1 MIEGKNKDNI
11 KKNIKSKK
19 DILANKEEIIRKRK
33 RKKALRR
40 VFLILTIL
48 VIILTTLALKTQY
61 FNITSIEVTGLI
73 NLKEDDIKGLLPFK
87 NGDNILKINV
97 NKSKESIK
105 SNPYVENVE
114 IRRKFPNK
122 INVNV
127 EEKYA
132 KYYVQHEDTYILLDS
147 DGTVIESKKDIEG
160 LNLYELRGM
169 DPGSLNVGEKVVFED
184 ERNIDFMKEFYNLMS
199 RNQSSIKFNSID
211 MNSVIN
217 LKVYSNNIEIRIG
230 TIEKLQDKLNVAINL
245 IEAEGLSDKVGYIDV
260 SFNGSP
266 VINIE

>member
-1 MIEGKNKDNI
+1 MIEGKNKGNNQ
-11 KKNIKSKK
+11 KNIKSKK
-19 DILANKEEIIRKRK
+19 DILANKEAIIRKRK
-33 RKKALRR
+33 RKRALRR

-73 NLKEDDIKGLLPFK
+73 NLKEDNIRELLSFK
-87 NGDNILKINV
+87 DGDNILRINV
-97 NKSKESIK
+97 NKSRESIK

-114 IRRKFPNK
+114 IKRKFPNK

-132 KYYVQHEDTYILLDS
+132 KYYVKHEDTYILLDA
-147 DGTVIESKKDIEG
+147 DATVIESRKDIEG
-160 LNLYELRGM
+160 LSLYELRGI
-169 DPGSLNVGEKVVFED
+169 DPGTLNIGEKVVFED
-184 ERNIDFMKEFYNLMS
+184 ERNVAFMKEFYDLMS
-199 RNQSSIKFNSID
+199 RNQSNIKFNSID
-211 MNSVIN
+211 MSSVIN

-245 IEAEGLSDKVGYIDV
+245 IETEGLSDKVGYIDV